1 MTDKDKKLDSETT
14 IDDLRV
20 FVNQFV
26 EERQWKSYHT
36 PKALAEAISI
46 EAAELL
52 ECFLFKPEGYC
63 PENLE
68 HLTEEMADI
77 FVYLISLCN
86 TLNLESFSEIVH
98 QKMKKNRSKYP
109 IERYA
114 GDKYQKQ

>member
-1 MTDKDKKLDSETT
+1 MTDQDKKSDNRTT
-14 IDDLRV
+14 IKDLRE

-26 EERQWKSYHT
+26 EERNWKSYHN
-36 PKALAEAISI
+36 PRALAEAISI

-52 ECFLFKPEGYC
+52 ECFLFQPEGYC
-63 PENLE
+63 PDNLE

-77 FVYLISLCN
+77 FLYLMSLCN
-86 TLNLESFSEIVH
+86 ALNLESFSELVH
-98 QKMKKNRSKYP
+98 QKMKKNRIKYP

>member
-1 MTDKDKKLDSETT
+1 MTDQDKKYDEQTT
-14 IDDLRV
+14 IKDLRT

-26 EERQWKSYHT
+26 EERNWKSYHN
-36 PKALAEAISI
+36 PRALAEAISI

-52 ECFLFKPEGYC
+52 ECFLFQPEGYR

-68 HLTEEMADI
+68 HLTGEMADI
-77 FVYLISLCN
+77 FVYLMSLCN
-86 TLNLESFSEIVH
+86 ALNLESFSEVVH
-98 QKMKKNRSKYP
+98 QKMKKNRIKYP